1 MDQTISIMTVATS
14 NTSIRRDAMIVIAG
28 ALFIAL
34 CSRIEIPLYPVP
46 ITGQTFGVLFI
57 GGVLGM
63 MRGTAAAALFVA
75 LGLSGLPVF
84 SGGACGMSHLFGPT
98 GGYLAG
104 FIAAAAFVSALFRR
118 GFGRTFSEK
127 LAVMAGGNLVIYL
140 FGITHLA
147 TFVGPERAFT
157 CGILPF
163 LAGDL
168 FKIFFAAALLPGRGV
183 RGKS

>member
-1 MDQTISIMTVATS
+1 MNRTLTLTTATAPSASICR
-14 NTSIRRDAMIVIAG
+14 NTMVVIAG
-28 ALFIAL
+28 ALFISL

-63 MRGTAAAALFVA
+63 RGTAAAALFVL
-75 LGLSGLPVF
+75 LGLSGFPVF
-84 SGGACGMSHLFGPT
+84 SGGACGTAHLFGPT

-104 FIAAAAFVSALFRR
+104 FVAAAAFVSTLFRR
-118 GFGRTFSEK
+118 GFDRTFSEK

-140 FGITHLA
+140 FGAVHLA
-147 TFVGPERAFT
+147 TFVGPERSFMY
-157 CGILPF
+157 GVLPF

-168 FKIFFAAALLPGRGV
+168 FKVFFAAALLPGRAV
-183 RGKS
+183 R

>member
-1 MDQTISIMTVATS
+1 MDRPLTITTAVISSTS
-14 NTSIRRDAMIVIAG
+14 LRRDAMFVIAG

-57 GGVLGM
+57 GGALGM
-63 MRGTAAAALFVA
+63 VRGTAAATLFVM
-75 LGLSGLPVF
+75 LGLSGLPIF
-84 SGGACGMSHLFGPT
+84 SGGAFGTAHLFGPT

-104 FIAAAAFVSALFRR
+104 FVAAAAFVSAFFQN
-118 GFGRTFSEK
+118 GFGRTFSGK

-140 FGITHLA
+140 FGVTHLA
-147 TFVGPERAFT
+147 TFVGPKRAVM
-157 CGILPF
+157 CGVLPF

-168 FKIFFAAALLPGRGV
+168 FKIFFAAALLPDRAI
-183 RGKS
+183 R

>member
-1 MDQTISIMTVATS
+1 MNRTIAITTAVTS
-14 NTSIRRDAMIVIAG
+14 NASIRRDAMLVIAG

-57 GGVLGM
+57 GGALGL
-63 MRGTAAAALFVA
+63 MRGTAAAALFVM

-84 SGGACGMSHLFGPT
+84 SGGAFGTAHLFGPT

-104 FIAAAAFVSALFRR
+104 FVAAAAFVSILFRR

-127 LAVMAGGNLVIYL
+127 LAVMAGGSLVIYL
-140 FGITHLA
+140 FGATHLA
-147 TFVGPERAFT
+147 TFVGPEQAFT
-157 CGILPF
+157 SGVLPF

-168 FKIFFAAALLPGRGV
+168 FKIFFAAALLPGQTIR
-183 RGKS
+183 

>member
-1 MDQTISIMTVATS
+1 MYRTISLTTAATS
-14 NTSIRRDAMIVIAG
+14 NASIRRDAAIVIAG

-46 ITGQTFGVLFI
+46 ITGQTFGVLFV
-57 GGVLGM
+57 GGALGM
-63 MRGTAAAALFVA
+63 MRGTAAAALFVM

-84 SGGACGMSHLFGPT
+84 SGGACGPAHLFGPT

-104 FIAAAAFVSALFRR
+104 FVAAAAFVSALFGR
-118 GFGRTFSEK
+118 GFGRTFSGK

-140 FGITHLA
+140 FGATHLA
-147 TFVGPERAFT
+147 AFVGPERAFT
-157 CGILPF
+157 CGVLPF

-168 FKIFFAAALLPGRGV
+168 FKVFFAAALLPARNV
-183 RGKS
+183 R